1 MLPGCS
7 GGPWRSRVCWGVTPP
22 VWGQEKGG
30 LLEVPT
36 FRLVDVPGQQAPA
49 IGEQKGLEV
58 LSGGGCG
65 SVPAVALCCTAQ
77 AEQAGDG
84 RVVVG
89 HIAGAGVV
97 AEAGMETRLAV
108 GHRVARGIEVHE
120 VGASPGACLH
130 RGGDDAQPRG
140 RRVLGMVTLSPGN
153 CGAVTYGDLGHRE
166 CHRCLG
172 TLCPAGTPRRRH
184 RRAGC
189 PTSNSCG
196 GSHSPPGVGPP
207 PPGPQKK
214 EFQRD
219 RRKFETAVSWHMPE
233 QAWIAAVS
241 PEHPFQRRQRAEP

>member
-1 MLPGCS
+1 M
-7 GGPWRSRVCWGVTPP
+7 CWGVTPP

-97 AEAGMETRLAV
+97 AEAGMETRLAWVAAGRGGLVMGTSPRTPLGRASGPPTV

-140 RRVLGMVTLSPGN
+140 RRVQAV
-153 CGAVTYGDLGHRE
+153 GA
-166 CHRCLG
+166 
-172 TLCPAGTPRRRH
+172 AGL
-184 RRAGC
+184 AA
-189 PTSNSCG
+189 
-196 GSHSPPGVGPP
+196 
-207 PPGPQKK
+207 
-214 EFQRD
+214 
-219 RRKFETAVSWHMPE
+219 TALFIVP
-233 QAWIAAVS
+233 
-241 PEHPFQRRQRAEP
+241 

>member
-1 MLPGCS
+1 
-7 GGPWRSRVCWGVTPP
+7 
-22 VWGQEKGG
+22 
-30 LLEVPT
+30 
-36 FRLVDVPGQQAPA
+36 
-49 IGEQKGLEV
+49 
-58 LSGGGCG
+58 
-65 SVPAVALCCTAQ
+65 
-77 AEQAGDG
+77 
-84 RVVVG
+84 
-89 HIAGAGVV
+89 
-97 AEAGMETRLAV
+97 
-108 GHRVARGIEVHE
+108 
-120 VGASPGACLH
+120 
-130 RGGDDAQPRG
+130 
-140 RRVLGMVTLSPGN
+140 MVTLSPGN

-233 QAWIAAVS
+233 KAWIAAVS
-241 PEHPFQRRQRAEP
+241 PEHPLPTLPKSRALSSPGSRSGRASSHGFIHRALRVRGSRCRRRRRKATGRAAAPVFPQGPVSLLCSRVWGGRRRLLVSGVTQRGTPGPAAAASAPSSCSWQTPSAWPSHRSRTRPVWASLLR

>member
-1 MLPGCS
+1 M
-7 GGPWRSRVCWGVTPP
+7 CWGVTPP

-65 SVPAVALCCTAQ
+65 SVPAVAVVGGQRGCDSMVPKIAPPPPLHSQQGYLPLCCTAQ

-97 AEAGMETRLAV
+97 AEAGMETRLAWVAAGRGGLVMGTSPRTPLGRASGPPTV

-140 RRVLGMVTLSPGN
+140 RRVLQQ
-153 CGAVTYGDLGHRE
+153 
-166 CHRCLG
+166 
-172 TLCPAGTPRRRH
+172 
-184 RRAGC
+184 
-189 PTSNSCG
+189 
-196 GSHSPPGVGPP
+196 GP
-207 PPGPQKK
+207 
-214 EFQRD
+214 
-219 RRKFETAVSWHMPE
+219 
-233 QAWIAAVS
+233 
-241 PEHPFQRRQRAEP
+241 